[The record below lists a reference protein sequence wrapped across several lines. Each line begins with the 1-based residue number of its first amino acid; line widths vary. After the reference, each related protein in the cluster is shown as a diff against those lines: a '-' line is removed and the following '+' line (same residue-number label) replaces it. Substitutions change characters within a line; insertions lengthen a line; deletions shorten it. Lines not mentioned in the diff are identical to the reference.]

1 MTTMRLDYSQNR
13 QARWPPPAALRG
25 RSLIVVANRG
35 PAEFIAQQDGSFAS
49 RPGAGGLV
57 TALAGSLHALR
68 DVDVTW
74 VAVAMTEGDRAAFAG
89 EDVVREVQMAGR
101 NIGVKYVTVPPE
113 VYRLHYGVIS
123 NEVLWFFQHYM
134 VSPEEMAPFDD
145 RHKRAWEQGYEV
157 VNRALAEAA
166 VVEARRLQRRDSRPP
181 LILVQDY
188 QLYLVPGMVRALLPE
203 ALLNDF
209 VHIPW
214 PALRYWLFL
223 PHKELL
229 AIYESLIHTDLL
241 GFQTRQDCVNFVETA
256 GALLDGAT
264 VSADHGEV
272 TWNEYHVQVGV
283 YPATVDAEAACRS
296 ARQAAELE
304 SGAWHRA
311 HPGVKTIVRV
321 DRLEP
326 TKNIYRG
333 FLSYRQLLK
342 EHPVLRGRVVFR
354 AFLVPSRQDIA
365 QYQSNRQRILR
376 LVRDL
381 NRRYGNPGWMPIDLV
396 QGNDRPRAL
405 AALRAADVM
414 LVNPLEDGMNL
425 VAKEAVIV
433 NDCDGVLVL
442 SRNAG
447 AFRELQDAC
456 LPVTPTDVG
465 ETAEQLYQALRM
477 SRDKRHAL
485 AAAAREAIKGWSP
498 ADWLLDQ
505 ITDTLHAHA
514 RAERRHKRSSESRRT
529 A

>member
-1 MTTMRLDYSQNR
+1 MTTRLDHSQTR
-13 QARWPPPAALRG
+13 QARLPSSTALRD

-35 PAEFIAQQDGSFAS
+35 PAEFIPQEDGTFAS

-57 TALAGSLHALR
+57 TALSGSLPALP

-74 VAVAMTEGDRAAFAG
+74 VAVAMTAGDRAAFKD
-89 EDVVREVQMAGR
+89 ETVVREVQLGDR
-101 NIGVKYVTVPPE
+101 SIGAKYVSVPAE
-113 VYRLHYGVIS
+113 VYHLHYEVIS

-166 VVEARRLQRRDSRPP
+166 VAEARRLRRRDSRPP

-188 QLYLVPGMVRALLPE
+188 QLYLVPGMIRALLPE

-214 PALRYWLFL
+214 PALRYWQFL
-223 PHKELL
+223 PHRQLL
-229 AIYESLIHTDLL
+229 AIYQSLVMNDLL
-241 GFQTRQDCVNFVETA
+241 GFQTRQDCVNFVEAARTV
-256 GALLDGAT
+256 LDGAS
-264 VSADHGEV
+264 VSTDRGEV
-272 TWNEYHVQVGV
+272 TWNDHLVVTGV
-283 YPATVDAEAACRS
+283 YPATVDAEAARRA
-296 ARQAAELE
+296 ARQASDAE
-304 SGAWHRA
+304 SGAWSRA
-311 HPGVKTIVRV
+311 HPGIRTIVRV

-333 FLSYRQLLK
+333 FLAYRRLLK
-342 EHPVLRGRVVFR
+342 EHPALCGRVVFR
-354 AFLVPSRQDIA
+354 AFLVPSRQNVSE
-365 QYQSNRQRILR
+365 YQHNRQRILR
-376 LVRDL
+376 LVRDI
-381 NRRYGNPGWMPIDLV
+381 NRRYGTPEWKPIDLALV
-396 QGNDRPRAL
+396 NDRPRAL
-405 AALRAADVM
+405 AALRAADAM

-425 VAKEAVIV
+425 VAKEAVAV
-433 NDCDGVLVL
+433 NDRDGVLVL

-447 AFRELQDAC
+447 AYGELRDAC

-477 SRDKRHAL
+477 PRDKRRAM
-485 AAAAREAIKGWSP
+485 AAAARKAIESSSP
-498 ADWLLDQ
+498 TTWLLDQ
-505 ITDTLHAHA
+505 ITDTLRAHA
-514 RAERRHKRSSESRRT
+514 RAERYSKRSSEPRRT